1 MAASKLGYG
10 RLGKA
15 EPKLDTAGYPVAG
28 MLPGRWPLALSK
40 HPRKR
45 PEQNS
50 AKSHRTRSVSWP
62 FDSGPDPLF
71 LDRHRAGVEPTER
84 VIRELA
90 ASLPKTPLKLVRRA
104 ITQIEKGLSRYRQ
117 EFPHVELLGP
127 RTQAEEGALED
138 IRLREEILDILKLE
152 IARRGKRR
160 ERPSG
165 EADEQAERKEGQ
177 EEPVAHPQTP
187 TPSEARAR
195 TVAKIIEELDTLKPQ
210 MYGESDYSDL
220 ERRYPDYLS
229 FEIAKRQRDLRTKLL
244 NLQSHRQHKRLAQEL
259 AAAHHG
265 KQWATIQT
273 DWKKNKP
280 NKFRSKP
287 H

>member
-1 MAASKLGYG
+1 M
-10 RLGKA
+10 
-15 EPKLDTAGYPVAG
+15 
-28 MLPGRWPLALSK
+28 ALSK

-62 FDSGPDPLF
+62 FDSGPDPFF

-84 VIRELA
+84 AEQA
-90 ASLPKTPLKLVRRA
+90 ALLRKAPLKLVRRA
-104 ITQIEKGLSRYRQ
+104 ITQIEKRLSRYRQ

-138 IRLREEILDILKLE
+138 IRLKEEILDILKLE

-187 TPSEARAR
+187 TLSEARAR
-195 TVAKIIEELDTLKPQ
+195 TVAKIIEELNILKPE
-210 MYGESDYSDL
+210 MYGESDYSRL
-220 ERRYPDYLS
+220 EELYSDFLS
-229 FEIAKRQRDLRTKLL
+229 FKLAKRQPDLRTKLVY
-244 NLQSHRQHKRLAQEL
+244 LQSHREHIRLAQEL